1 MHYGI
6 VIANVGDYAD
16 PRAAVRLATAA
27 EEAGWEGFFVWD
39 HLGFVWGAPSADPW
53 VILSAVAAST
63 ERIKIGTD
71 VTPLAR
77 RRPHVVANALATL
90 DILSGGRIIF
100 GAGLG
105 GVPREF
111 EAFGDTGEAKE
122 RATMLDEGLT
132 VLDRLMSGQEVTH
145 HGEHYTV
152 EGITLAPLPVQ
163 HPRVPVWIGGEA
175 KPALR
180 RAARWD
186 GWLASATP
194 LDGSIKM
201 SKSPEQLAEMVAE
214 IQRHRTSDTPFDVA
228 LDGYSKPGDATR
240 QNEYAEAGATWWL
253 ESIHSRRGTVQE
265 MLERVEAGPQTNNSQ
280 RNTSPGGGERASL

>member
-16 PRAAVRLATAA
+16 PRAAVRLATVA

-63 ERIKIGTD
+63 ERIRIGTD

-77 RRPHVVANALATL
+77 RRPHVLANTLATL
-90 DILSGGRIIF
+90 DILSEGRVIF

-111 EAFGDTGEAKE
+111 AAFGDVGDAKE
-122 RATMLDEGLT
+122 RAAMLDEGLT
-132 VLDRLMSGQEVTH
+132 VLERLMSGQEVTH
-145 HGEHYTV
+145 DGEHYTV
-152 EGITLAPLPVQ
+152 EGITLAPLPMQ
-163 HPRVPVWIGGEA
+163 LPRIPVWIGGEA

-194 LDGSIKM
+194 LDGSIRM
-201 SKSPEQLAEMVAE
+201 SKNPEQIETMVVE
-214 IQRHRTSDTPFDVA
+214 IKRNRTSDTPFDVA
-228 LDGYSKPGDATR
+228 LDGYTEPGDPTLPHT
-240 QNEYAEAGATWWL
+240 YAEAGATWWL
-253 ESIHSRRGTVQE
+253 ESIHSRRGPLGE
-265 MLERVEAGPQTNNSQ
+265 MLARVKAGP
-280 RNTSPGGGERASL
+280 PE